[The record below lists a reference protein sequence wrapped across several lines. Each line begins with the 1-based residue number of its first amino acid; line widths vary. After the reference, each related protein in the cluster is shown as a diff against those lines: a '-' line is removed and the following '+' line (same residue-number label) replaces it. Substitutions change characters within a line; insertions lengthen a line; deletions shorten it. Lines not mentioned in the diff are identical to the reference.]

1 MPSPSGI
8 PLAEVRPPLR
18 HEERCQLFNARLAKG
33 GVVQMTSEELAAAEI
48 PFREGS
54 FPFKANGRAR
64 ALGQTDGLVKILAH
78 AETDRVLGVHMI
90 GPRVGEL
97 IVEAA
102 MAIVGGTASNMGVTI
117 EE

>member
-1 MPSPSGI
+1 MIAANSRRI
-8 PLAEVRPPLR
+8 PI
-18 HEERCQLFNARLAKG
+18 K
-33 GVVQMTSEELAAAEI
+33 T
-48 PFREGS
+48 GS

-64 ALGQTDGLVKILAH
+64 AIGNVEGLVKIVAH

-102 MAIVGGTASNMGVTI
+102 MAMSFGASSEDIARVCHAHPTLHEVIKEAALAVDGRAIHM
-117 EE
+117 